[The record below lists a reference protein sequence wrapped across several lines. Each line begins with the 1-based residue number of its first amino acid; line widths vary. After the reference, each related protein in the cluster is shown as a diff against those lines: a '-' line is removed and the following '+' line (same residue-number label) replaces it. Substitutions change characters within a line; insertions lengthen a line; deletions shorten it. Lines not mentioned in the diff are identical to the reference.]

1 MAAIACLVTAHG
13 FGHAT
18 RTVAVLE
25 CLRDLSP
32 DLDIRILTEAPRKI
46 FADTL
51 PSFTFH
57 EVDVDVGLVQ
67 SSALSADYQATISRL
82 DALLPYRPART
93 AALADLCRGCSLVLG
108 DIAPWAVE
116 VAECLG
122 VPSVLVEN
130 FTWDF
135 IYEGAAEAPPRL
147 AVHGACLRS
156 VADRATYRIAT
167 EPRCHSHPCALACGP
182 IFRRLR
188 AGGDV
193 TRRQLPGQGRAIVVI
208 TLGGIPQDVVAQPF
222 HRHPD
227 ALFVFSGQER
237 TRQVADNV
245 FHLRRNEAIY
255 HPDLIAAA
263 DLVVCKAGYSTIA
276 ECCQAGARTLC
287 IGREDFVE
295 SIILQDYV
303 QERLGG
309 MAVSAADFLS
319 GRWLELLPRLL
330 TAPRPQPCRENGA
343 TTVARFLSRLL

>member
-25 CLRDLSP
+25 YLHDLSP
-32 DLDIRILTEAPRKI
+32 DLDIRILTQVPRKM

-51 PSFTFH
+51 PSFTLH

-67 SSALSADYQATISRL
+67 SSALSVDYPATIRRL
-82 DALLPYRPART
+82 DTLLPYSPART

-122 VPSVLVEN
+122 VPSALVEN
-130 FTWDF
+130 FTWDV
-135 IYEGAAEAPPRL
+135 IYEGAAQAPPEL
-147 AVHGACLRS
+147 ASHGAYLRS
-156 VADRATYRIAT
+156 VADRATYRVAT
-167 EPRCHSHPCALACGP
+167 EPRCHSHPCALSCGP

-188 AGGDV
+188 AGGDL

-208 TLGGIPQDVVAQPF
+208 TLGGVPQDVAPQPF

-227 ALFVFSGQER
+227 ILFVFSGQER

-245 FHLRRNEAIY
+245 LHLRRNEAIY

-276 ECCQAGARTLC
+276 ECCQAGVRTLC

-295 SIILQDYV
+295 SMILQDYV

-309 MAVSAADFLS
+309 MAISAADFLS
-319 GRWLELLPRLL
+319 GHWLELLPRLL
-330 TAPRPQPCRENGA
+330 AAPRPQPCLENGA
-343 TTVARFLSRLL
+343 ATVARFLSRLL